1 MATKEYK
8 RRKRKFQK
16 VYLGLTIFIFIAVLF
31 IGCIWGLLFPLRPTE
46 SDLEKRELTKFPK
59 PTVETFL
66 NGEFL
71 GGIST
76 WYADTFPFR
85 ENLISVNSN
94 FKNLYGIKTE
104 EIYGNTVAA
113 DEIPDADAE
122 IADATLTKEEEEEL
136 KDATIYD
143 EPEQAGTIYIAGN
156 RGFGLY
162 GFSRT
167 GADAYINML
176 NTASE
181 KMQDTAT
188 VYAIL
193 APTSI
198 AVNLDEEKQE
208 QIGSSNQ
215 GDAFDY
221 IYGHLDSSIK
231 QVQILDNM
239 KKHNSEYLY
248 FYTDHHWTADGAYY
262 AYKELM
268 EVKGQE
274 ACPLSDYTKN
284 EYEGFIGTFYSYSQ
298 MSETLKNNPDT
309 VVTYTP
315 DTNEMT
321 YVDTNNQEA
330 SWQVIA
336 DPTDYSEGNKYMCFI
351 SGDRPYSKIENPNLD
366 DNSSCV
372 VIKES
377 YGNAFVPFLVNSYQT
392 VHVIDYRHYT
402 GNLVSFV
409 EENEVQDVIFL
420 NNANAITEGAANTM
434 YQMLIR

>member
-1 MATKEYK
+1 MTNEFK
-8 RRKRKFQK
+8 RRKRKTQK
-16 VYLGLTIFIFIAVLF
+16 MYMRLTIYIFAAVLL
-31 IGCIWGLLFPLRPTE
+31 IGCLWGLLLPLRPTE

-59 PTVETFL
+59 PTVETFMS
-66 NGEFL
+66 GEFL
-71 GGIST
+71 GQIST

-85 ENLISVNSN
+85 EALINANSS

-104 EIYGNTVAA
+104 ELYGSAVAA

-122 IADATLTKEEEEEL
+122 MTKTAEEVEEEIL
-136 KDATIYD
+136 PDATIYD

-162 GFSRT
+162 GFSLT

-176 NTASE
+176 NKAGE
-181 KMQDTAT
+181 MLKDTST
-188 VYAIL
+188 VYTIL

-198 AVNLDEEKQE
+198 AVNLDEEKQLE
-208 QIGSSNQ
+208 IGSSNQ
-215 GDAFDY
+215 GEAFDY
-221 IYGHLDSSIK
+221 IYGHLNSTVES
-231 QVQILDNM
+231 VSILDTL

-268 EVKGQE
+268 KAKGME
-274 ACPLSDYTKN
+274 ACPLSEYTKN
-284 EYEGFIGTFYSYSQ
+284 EYPGFIGTFYSYSQ

-315 DTNEMT
+315 DCNEMIYYDT
-321 YVDTNNQEA
+321 YGEEFT
-330 SWQVIA
+330 WQVIA

-351 SGDRPYSKIENPNLD
+351 GGDRPLSIIENPNITD
-366 DNSSCV
+366 GSSCV

-392 VHVIDYRHYT
+392 VYVIDYRHYT
-402 GNLVSFV
+402 DNLISFV
-409 EENEVQDVIFL
+409 KEKEIQDVIFI
-420 NNANAITEGAANTM
+420 NNANAINEGAASAM

>member
-1 MATKEYK
+1 MTNEFKK
-8 RRKRKFQK
+8 RKRKAQK
-16 VYLGLTIFIFIAVLF
+16 MYMKLTVYIFVSVLL
-31 IGCIWGLLFPLRPTE
+31 IGCLWGLLFPLRPKE
-46 SDLEKRELTKFPK
+46 SNLEKRELTKFPK

-66 NGEFL
+66 SGEFL
-71 GGIST
+71 GQIST

-85 ENLISVNSN
+85 EELISVNSS

-104 EIYGNTVAA
+104 ELYGTAVAA

-122 IADATLTKEEEEEL
+122 MAASTTQEEVL
-136 KDATIYD
+136 PDATIYD

-162 GFSRT
+162 GFSLA

-176 NTASE
+176 NTTGE
-181 KMQDTAT
+181 KLKDKAT
-188 VYAIL
+188 VYTIL

-198 AVNLDEEKQE
+198 AVNLDEEKQK

-215 GDAFDY
+215 GEAFDY
-221 IYGHLDSSIK
+221 IYGHLDSTVK
-231 QVQILDNM
+231 AVPVLDTL

-248 FYTDHHWTADGAYY
+248 FYTDHHWTSNGAYY

-268 EVKGQE
+268 NVKGAE
-274 ACPLSDYTKN
+274 ACPLSEYTKN
-284 EYEGFIGTFYSYSQ
+284 EYPGFIGTFYSYSQ
-298 MSETLKNNPDT
+298 MSETLRNNPDT

-315 DTNEMT
+315 DTNDMIYYDT
-321 YVDTNNQEA
+321 YGEEV
-330 SWQVIA
+330 SWQVVA
-336 DPTDYSEGNKYMCFI
+336 DPTDYDEGNKYMCFI
-351 SGDRPYSKIENPNLD
+351 GGDRPHSIIENPNITD
-366 DNSSCV
+366 GSSCV

-392 VHVIDYRHYT
+392 VHVIDYRHFT
-402 GNLVSFV
+402 GNLISFV
-409 EENEVQDVIFL
+409 QEYKVQDVIFI
-420 NNANAITEGAANTM
+420 NNANAINEGAASAM

>member
-1 MATKEYK
+1 MTNEFK
-8 RRKRKFQK
+8 RRKRKTQK
-16 VYLGLTIFIFIAVLF
+16 MYMRLTIYIFAAVLL
-31 IGCIWGLLFPLRPTE
+31 IGCLWGLLLPLRPTE

-59 PTVETFL
+59 PTVETFMS
-66 NGEFL
+66 GEFL
-71 GGIST
+71 GQIST

-85 ENLISVNSN
+85 EALINANSS

-104 EIYGNTVAA
+104 ELYGSAVAA

-122 IADATLTKEEEEEL
+122 MTKTAEEVEEEIL
-136 KDATIYD
+136 PDATIYD

-162 GFSRT
+162 GFSLT

-176 NTASE
+176 NKAGE
-181 KMQDTAT
+181 MLKDTST
-188 VYAIL
+188 VYTIL

-198 AVNLDEEKQE
+198 AVNLDEEKQLE
-208 QIGSSNQ
+208 IGSSNQ
-215 GDAFDY
+215 GEAFDY
-221 IYGHLDSSIK
+221 IYGHLNSTVES
-231 QVQILDNM
+231 VSILDTL

-268 EVKGQE
+268 KAKGME
-274 ACPLSDYTKN
+274 ACPLSEYTKN
-284 EYEGFIGTFYSYSQ
+284 EYPGFIGTFYSYSQ

-309 VVTYTP
+309 VVTYIP
-315 DTNEMT
+315 DCNEMIYYDT
-321 YVDTNNQEA
+321 YGEEFT
-330 SWQVIA
+330 WQVIA

-351 SGDRPYSKIENPNLD
+351 GGDRPLSIIENPNITD
-366 DNSSCV
+366 GSSCV

-392 VHVIDYRHYT
+392 VYVIDYRHYT
-402 GNLVSFV
+402 DNLISFV
-409 EENEVQDVIFL
+409 KEKEIQDVIFI
-420 NNANAITEGAANTM
+420 NNANAINEGAASAM